1 MTCDGVPGAAQIA
14 RAVGRVIDEIERV
27 VVGKRQQIE
36 LVVLG
41 LLADGHVLIDDVPG
55 VAKTLIARSFAQ
67 VLGLSFAR
75 IQMTPDV
82 LASDLTGSVVLDA
95 QRNLVFR
102 PGPLF
107 ANLILADEVNRA
119 TPKAQSALLE
129 AMEERQISSDG
140 ETRQLERPFLVI
152 ATQNPVEFEGTYP
165 LPEAQL
171 DRFMLRIR
179 IGYPSEAAEQAMI
192 ERRLSRRQDEMTL
205 DKLLTRDEFLS
216 IQRGV
221 EFIHVSDAVIGYA
234 VSIVQATRSSPRIAI
249 GASPRGTLAIVKLA
263 RARASIRGRDYV
275 QPDDV
280 KAVAGPAL
288 AHRVLLPPEQWIRRI
303 DAEQVVGAVVDG
315 VVVPDVGS
323 ALARPTP

>member
-1 MTCDGVPGAAQIA
+1 MIEGNDVASHIAATI
-14 RAVGRVIDEIERV
+14 GRVIDEIERV
-27 VVGKRQQIE
+27 VVGKRPQIE
-36 LVVLG
+36 LVALG

-119 TPKAQSALLE
+119 TPKAQAALLE
-129 AMEERQISSDG
+129 AMEERQISTDG

-179 IGYPSEAAEQAMI
+179 IGYPSEEAERLMI
-192 ERRLSRRQDEMTL
+192 ERRLSRRQDEVTL
-205 DKLLTRDEFLS
+205 TSILSRDELRS

-221 EFIHVSDAVIGYA
+221 ELIHVSEAVIGYA

-249 GASPRGTLAIVKLA
+249 GASPRGTLAVVKLA
-263 RARASIRGRDYV
+263 RARAALQGRDYV
-275 QPDDV
+275 LPDDV

-303 DAEQVVGAVVDG
+303 DAEQVVAG
-315 VVVPDVGS
+315 VVNALAVPDVGS
-323 ALARPTP
+323 ALTPP